1 MADLAAG
8 FSGGLR
14 AGCERIWARL
24 HGHPFLGELAA
35 GTLPL
40 EKFRFFIEQDL
51 LFLPE
56 FARCM
61 ALGAA
66 KSRREEELE
75 FFNRQLDGIVRLE
88 IASNRRLLEQVT
100 GLGAADRGGSAAMA
114 PANLAYT
121 SFLLATA
128 AAGGPAEITAA
139 ILPCSWSYVEIA
151 RGLGEIAAHPVYS
164 DWVGFYL
171 QDTEADLVADMRATL
186 EEMAAQMGE
195 RDRKRLAEIFAMS
208 SRLEGMFWEMAYT
221 LDQWPDLQGHSAGG
235 AGAGVLPRS
244 VRLRTASA
252 SISTSQAGSSRAAT
266 ITAVA
271 AGRMSAKTSPCARA
285 TSRQWAGSVR
295 NMRVRMT
302 WSRSVPALDRA
313 SAIRSMH
320 SRAWAYGSGGGGPPS
335 GGTGA
340 VPATRTRSPD
350 TTAREKPNSGS

>member
-1 MADLAAG
+1 MPGMTDSATG

-14 AGCERIWARL
+14 AGCERIWAAL
-24 HGHPFLGELAA
+24 HGHPFLGELAR

-114 PANLAYT
+114 PANVAYT

-128 AAGGPAEITAA
+128 ASGGPLEITAA
-139 ILPCSWSYVEIA
+139 ILPCSWSYIEIA
-151 RGLGEIAAHPVYS
+151 AGLKGEIAEHPVYS
-164 DWVGFYL
+164 DWVAFYL
-171 QDTEADLVADMRATL
+171 QQEEADLVMNMRETFD
-186 EEMAAQMGE
+186 EMT
-195 RDRKRLAEIFAMS
+195 RDGAIGDEQRQELAEIFMMS

-221 LDQWPDLQGHSAGG
+221 LDQWPDLGF
-235 AGAGVLPRS
+235 
-244 VRLRTASA
+244 
-252 SISTSQAGSSRAAT
+252 
-266 ITAVA
+266 
-271 AGRMSAKTSPCARA
+271 
-285 TSRQWAGSVR
+285 
-295 NMRVRMT
+295 
-302 WSRSVPALDRA
+302 
-313 SAIRSMH
+313 
-320 SRAWAYGSGGGGPPS
+320 SG
-335 GGTGA
+335 
-340 VPATRTRSPD
+340 
-350 TTAREKPNSGS
+350 